1 MKNRL
6 TLLLETR
13 YGDLRASEKKAASY
27 ILSHMNEIRGMSL
40 EQLAVQCQVSQP
52 TVIRMLKALY
62 VYLLTLKNLSVKT
75 YRSILDI
82 LNRARRID
90 IYSVEITPCFQI

>member
-27 ILSHMNEIRGMSL
+27 ILSHMNKIRGMSL

-52 TVIRMLKALY
+52 TVIRMLKALGFREE
-62 VYLLTLKNLSVKT
+62 TLKNLSVKT